1 MSENMEPAINQSK
14 VDERDDDDVKAK
26 RVPDDDAGRGNTLD
40 TKRPRL
46 DHGSE
51 ILDLALTM
59 DLKVGDRLEVQWE
72 VDPKPEDED
81 DGNGPEHEP
90 TIHWWGATLLEHDGR
105 TDDGVAIRT
114 LQYDPYPEGGF
125 PESSQEDVIFMGR
138 NVLIN
143 YPSQEE
149 LTFRTLT
156 DDGSGIEYVVSSDE
170 DVEDLVDSILTNA
183 LNKQASTFSALPRAQ
198 QALLAEKIA
207 AKKDKLVQLV
217 KEHMRTQRDAGINRP
232 VTAQDAQQLL
242 ARTMM
247 DD

>member
-14 VDERDDDDVKAK
+14 VDERS
-26 RVPDDDAGRGNTLD
+26 DDDAKTKRVTDDDAVESTLES
-40 TKRPRL
+40 KRPRV
-46 DHGSE
+46 E
-51 ILDLALTM
+51 PTEVLDLARTM
-59 DLKVGDRLEVQWE
+59 DLKAGDRLEVQWE
-72 VDPKPEDED
+72 IDPEPEEED
-81 DGNGPEHEP
+81 IDVKDPASEKEP

-138 NVLIN
+138 NMLIN
-143 YPSQEE
+143 YPSQDE

-156 DDGSGIEYVVSSDE
+156 DDGSEIEYVVSSDE
-170 DVEDLVDSILTNA
+170 DVEDLVDSILKNA
-183 LNKQASTFSALPRAQ
+183 LNKQASALRHQ

-207 AKKDKLVQLV
+207 AKKDKLIQLV

-247 DD
+247 ED